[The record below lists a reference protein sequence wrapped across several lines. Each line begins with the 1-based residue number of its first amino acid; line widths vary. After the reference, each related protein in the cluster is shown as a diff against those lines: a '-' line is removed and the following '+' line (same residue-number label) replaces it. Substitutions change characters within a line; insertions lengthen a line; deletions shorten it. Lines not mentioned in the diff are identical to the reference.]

1 MITSY
6 RALLTSVEELRNSV
20 EELRNAHDSWLQ
32 AKKAWQQALEEINSE
47 KRIWELA
54 QAKFYQERLITA

>member
-1 MITSY
+1 MIPSY
-6 RALLTSVEELRNSV
+6 RVLLTSV

-32 AKKAWQQALEEINSE
+32 AKKAWQQALVEINSE

-54 QAKFYQERLITA
+54 QAKFYQERK